1 MLRVFRASRYYLT
14 PRTSIQAHRSAP
26 RLSRSTFPS
35 APSLLQQPHRTP
47 SVAPIST
54 RAKLSKG
61 EEPETVLSED
71 FEEIEPTPVPQQ
83 VTLRPYQIECITA
96 VLNELQKGTSTRLG
110 VSAPTGALPLERCST
125 TSSDFADLSP
135 LSARPLN
142 RKRQNIDLHPP
153 DIPTPSPPSS
163 SISRTRNESLDH
175 RQLDSARASNVP
187 LDLARLPRLARRDR
201 TRCEAQG
208 VRTCRCND
216 RDVPDLGKGR
226 W

>member
-1 MLRVFRASRYYLT
+1 MLRAFRATRYYLP
-14 PRTSIQAHRSAP
+14 PRTPLQAHHSAL
-26 RLSRSTFPS
+26 RLSRSTFPL
-35 APSLLQQPHRTP
+35 APSLLQQPLRTP

-61 EEPETVLSED
+61 QEPETALSED

-83 VTLRPYQIECITA
+83 VVLRPYQIECITA
-96 VLNELQKGTSTRLG
+96 VLSELQRGTSTRLG

-135 LSARPLN
+135 LLVRTFN

-153 DIPTPSPPSS
+153 DIPTPSPTTS

-175 RQLDSARASNVP
+175 RQLDSARSSNVH

-201 TRCEAQG
+201 TRCE
-208 VRTCRCND
+208 T
-216 RDVPDLGKGR
+216 
-226 W
+226 